1 MRAVGVIDSHPM
13 AHHWREGLAGG
24 VLGGLVGV
32 LCWTG
37 WPASFQLPMTI
48 VYSSGIGLLLGLSYG
63 ARVADWLGDLLV
75 SLW

>member
-1 MRAVGVIDSHPM
+1 M
-13 AHHWREGLAGG
+13 AQQWREGLAGG

-32 LCWTG
+32 LCWAG
-37 WPASFQLPMTI
+37 WPASFPLPMTI
-48 VYSSGIGLLLGLSYG
+48 VYSGGFGLLLGLSYG